1 MIIVGVGAG
10 PGMLTQE
17 AIKAISEARTI
28 YGSERAI
35 EIARQHISPDCSV
48 HTIEDY
54 RKLQQLPEGAVV
66 LSTGDP
72 MLSGLGYLDGQVIPG
87 ISSMQVACAR
97 LKISQLRMVPVTLHG
112 RAIANDSLARIASE
126 IRAGRFVFLLT
137 DDSTNLPL
145 ICRHLEAEGL
155 SKDVAVLTE
164 LGYPEERIELARTNI
179 PPAASG
185 LSCVVIGDISKR
197 DL

>member
-10 PGMLTQE
+10 PGMLTEE
-17 AIKAISEARTI
+17 AMKAIGEARTI

-35 EIARQHISPDCSV
+35 EIVRQHIRPDCSV
-48 HTIEDY
+48 HIIEDY
-54 RKLQQLPEGAVV
+54 KKLMELPEKAVV

-97 LKISQLRMVPVTLHG
+97 LRISQLRMVPVTLHG
-112 RAIANDSLARIASE
+112 RAVGKDSLARIASE

-145 ICRHLEAEGL
+145 ICRHLESEGL
-155 SKDVAVLTE
+155 SKDVAILTD
-164 LGYPEERIELARTNI
+164 LGYSEEKIELARTSS
-179 PPAASG
+179 PPTAPG
-185 LSCVVIGDISKR
+185 LSCVVIGEISKR